1 MQDAHVT
8 LILDRLGSI
17 ERSIENEKRDSSESR
32 RRVYEKLETLD
43 KKQDITDM
51 RVEKLEQAIT
61 SMSPTVAEFLNYKA
75 QVAGAGRLGKALWRL
90 GGVILG
96 AAAALSAYWSSIVL
110 WIKTHL

>member
-8 LILDRLGSI
+8 LIVNQLNTIQRSLET
-17 ERSIENEKRDSSESR
+17 ERSEGSESR

-43 KKQDITDM
+43 RKQDITDL

-75 QVAGAGRLGKALWRL
+75 QVTGAGKLGKFLWWV
-90 GGVILG
+90 GGILLG
-96 AAAALSAYWSSIVL
+96 AAATAAAYWSHVVA
-110 WIKTHL
+110 WIKTNL

>member
-1 MQDAHVT
+1 MQDAHVA

-43 KKQDITDM
+43 KKQDITDL

-75 QVAGAGRLGKALWRL
+75 QVTGAGKLGKFLWWV
-90 GGVILG
+90 GGIVLG
-96 AAAALSAYWSSIVL
+96 AAATAAAYWTHVVA
-110 WIKTHL
+110 WIKTNL